1 MTDTRITAA
10 PASTA
15 ASAIPA
21 APTSP
26 VDAPVVDAPR
36 SAGTTDGVEDS
47 DLGRLM
53 TAFRLMQTQHARVLN
68 HESVARGLNPTDSR
82 FVFFLA
88 AADGAGVT
96 PKQASEYLELSTGAM
111 TSLIDRL
118 EKRAHI
124 ERRPNPDD
132 RRSILLH
139 LTASGEAVAK
149 QIGAVYSAAFREVVA
164 PAERAAVADAFARIG
179 DALGRRSEGDAP
191 ARRSDSGTGVRSGA

>member
-1 MTDTRITAA
+1 MTDTRITAVPDATVA
-10 PASTA
+10 PATP
-15 ASAIPA
+15 PA
-21 APTSP
+21 PASP
-26 VDAPVVDAPR
+26 VDAPGGVA
-36 SAGTTDGVEDS
+36 DGVEDS

-53 TAFRLMQTQHARVLN
+53 TAFRIMQTQHARVLN

-139 LTASGEAVAK
+139 LTASGEAVAE

-164 PAERAAVADAFARIG
+164 PDERRRIGDAFARIG
-179 DALGRRSEGDAP
+179 EALGRRSGESTAHTR
-191 ARRSDSGTGVRSGA
+191 A